1 MQWES
6 SHVIYFTPVRMGAV
20 QNVTAKN
27 KSHTKLARFH
37 IFAER
42 SIKMLT
48 LCRKSKLK
56 HLLQARL
63 HPNKASLE
71 FNLCY
76 CTQARRCF
84 NIISCK
90 GQEMKPKAT
99 LSSFSFAAGLFAVDG
114 CCYTGCWGRK
124 LPQNHAN
131 FHRLKSHQEASCS
144 PKEGQCFTR
153 PLPRQVR

>member
-1 MQWES
+1 MGVYNVSSITPRNYSHVQWEP
-6 SHVIYFTPVRMGAV
+6 SHVIYFTPARMGAV

-56 HLLQARL
+56 HLLQACL

-76 CTQARRCF
+76 CTQARRCI

-99 LSSFSFAAGLFAVDG
+99 LSSFSFAAGLFALMAAVTQAVGD
-114 CCYTGCWGRK
+114 
-124 LPQNHAN
+124 AN
-131 FHRLKSHQEASCS
+131 CHKTTQT
-144 PKEGQCFTR
+144 FTT
-153 PLPRQVR
+153 

>member
-6 SHVIYFTPVRMGAV
+6 LRVIYFTPARTGAV

-27 KSHTKLARFH
+27 KSYTKLAHFH

-48 LCRKSKLK
+48 LHRKSELK

-71 FNLCY
+71 FHLCY
-76 CTQARRCF
+76 YT
-84 NIISCK
+84 
-90 GQEMKPKAT
+90 
-99 LSSFSFAAGLFAVDG
+99 SS
-114 CCYTGCWGRK
+114 
-124 LPQNHAN
+124 
-131 FHRLKSHQEASCS
+131 
-144 PKEGQCFTR
+144 
-153 PLPRQVR
+153 QVY